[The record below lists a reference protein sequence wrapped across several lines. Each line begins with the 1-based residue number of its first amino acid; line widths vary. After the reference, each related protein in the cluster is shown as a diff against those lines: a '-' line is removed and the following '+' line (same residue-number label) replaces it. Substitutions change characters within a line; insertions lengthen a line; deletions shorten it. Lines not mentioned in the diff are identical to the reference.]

1 MKGHFGGLGELEFW
15 APCCGGGEQIL
26 GIEDGV
32 RPGTEVGRLW
42 QREGDPF
49 PRREEQFGWAFGCEV
64 FCVLGLGTA
73 NGVCSL
79 LSTFTGRCQGPCQ
92 AREGV
97 AALEEA
103 GGVDRIFIFIFLISS
118 PGEHVLSHS
127 LEITF

>member
-26 GIEDGV
+26 CIEDGV

-64 FCVLGLGTA
+64 FCVHFFFG
-73 NGVCSL
+73 
-79 LSTFTGRCQGPCQ
+79 
-92 AREGV
+92 
-97 AALEEA
+97 
-103 GGVDRIFIFIFLISS
+103 GGVWVQLMEF
-118 PGEHVLSHS
+118 VLS
-127 LEITF
+127 